1 MKCGGTTKMAKG
13 GSIMNKPAM
22 KKQPVNLYG
31 IPQEN
36 TGTSGQYGLM
46 KKGGAVKK
54 MAKGGPVNKELKA
67 RGELMAQVGTD
78 FKNQGVGMKY
88 SGEVEKAR
96 GLGMKAKGMAL
107 KEKGKTMKSEGRTL
121 KAAGQIL
128 DRMKSGGATKNTKLA
143 ALAAPKNKIT
153 RADIIVG
160 AKRNAKKK

>member
-46 KKGGAVKK
+46 KKGGAIKK
-54 MAKGGPVNKELKA
+54 MQKGGV
-67 RGELMAQVGTD
+67 
-78 FKNQGVGMKY
+78 
-88 SGEVEKAR
+88 SGEELRNRGIDMKIAGMDARSEGSALKGYGKEMKAI
-96 GLGMKAKGMAL
+96 GKNIKAKGMA
-107 KEKGKTMKSEGRTL
+107 KKADGKTL

-128 DRMKSGGATKNTKLA
+128 SRMKSGGATKNTKLA

-153 RADIIVG
+153 RADVIVG

>member
-13 GSIMNKPAM
+13 GSIMNKPDM

-46 KKGGAVKK
+46 KKGGVVKK
-54 MAKGGPVNKELKA
+54 MAKGGPVNKELKE
-67 RGELMAQVGTD
+67 RGERIYEAGID
-78 FKNQGVGMKY
+78 IKNQGSGMKY
-88 SGEVEKAR
+88 SGQALKNR

-107 KEKGKTMKSEGRTL
+107 KEKGKTAKAEGRTL

-128 DRMKSGGATKNTKLA
+128 DRMKTGGATKNTKLA